1 MDRSSA
7 SADAITAL
15 RQQRSDSDALLGA
28 VVAARRAAALLPAL
42 LLFLV
47 GMAFCS
53 IAAYMLWQSGARL
66 ALIPVG
72 FAGACL
78 FAIPITAWR

>member
-1 MDRSSA
+1 MTRRSA
-7 SADAITAL
+7 SSDVISARRSHQSDA
-15 RQQRSDSDALLGA
+15 DALLGA